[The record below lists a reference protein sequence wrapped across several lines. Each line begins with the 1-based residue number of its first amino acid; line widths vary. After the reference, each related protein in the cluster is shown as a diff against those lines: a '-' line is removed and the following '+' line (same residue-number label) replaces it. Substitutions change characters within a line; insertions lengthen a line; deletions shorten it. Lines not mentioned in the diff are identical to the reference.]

1 MSLKLDGKKLS
12 LEIEE
17 RLNDYISSNK
27 KIMRLSILE
36 ILIGCFNGTWLLLHR

>member
-17 RLNDYISSNK
+17 RL
-27 KIMRLSILE
+27 SILE
-36 ILIGCFNGTWLLLHR
+36 ILIGCFTGT

>member
-17 RLNDYISSNK
+17 RLNVYIFSNK
-27 KIMRLSILE
+27 EKHVQGLE
-36 ILIGCFNGTWLLLHR
+36 

>member
-17 RLNDYISSNK
+17 RLNPKEQNNNKQNSNSN
-27 KIMRLSILE
+27 INAFCRIR
-36 ILIGCFNGTWLLLHR
+36 T

>member
-17 RLNDYISSNK
+17 RLTDYISTNK
-27 KIMRLSILE
+27 KIAKRAPFYTKHAYNFK
-36 ILIGCFNGTWLLLHR
+36 LIK

>member
-17 RLNDYISSNK
+17 RLNDYISVIKNLQK
-27 KIMRLSILE
+27 ELQV
-36 ILIGCFNGTWLLLHR
+36 

>member
-17 RLNDYISSNK
+17 RLKTIFK
-27 KIMRLSILE
+27 LIKELQKE
-36 ILIGCFNGTWLLLHR
+36 ILVWL

>member
-17 RLNDYISSNK
+17 RLSDYISNNK
-27 KIMRLSILE
+27 RIA
-36 ILIGCFNGTWLLLHR
+36 

>member
-17 RLNDYISSNK
+17 RLTDYISSNK
-27 KIMRLSILE
+27 KLQKELPV
-36 ILIGCFNGTWLLLHR
+36 

>member
-17 RLNDYISSNK
+17 RLNEYISTNK
-27 KIMRLSILE
+27 KFAKKSGLAGYELGRPQVVL
-36 ILIGCFNGTWLLLHR
+36 RK

>member
-17 RLNDYISSNK
+17 RLTEYIFSNK
-27 KIMRLSILE
+27 KLQTELPV
-36 ILIGCFNGTWLLLHR
+36 